1 MAIEFKKQ
9 SYSGHFPE
17 IWRGEA
23 KILPGGFSPKQQ
35 IPPGTVLRRA
45 VPLFVDFDE
54 LSAAICKTTKV
65 LAGGTTTKPRVP
77 KGHYFSVGDS
87 VTKHG
92 DYSKLVVITGIDKTN
107 AEYDTLTLQSAY
119 TDLTE
124 KDILVEGKS
133 EGEGENAK
141 ISTAYEPNMIVGAEK
156 EFDGKGLP
164 TIDAAYEALVLIP
177 SLDFPML
184 PEWLGGNGVFL
195 KNNPKITYI
204 KQ

>member
-1 MAIEFKKQ
+1 MAIEFKKK
-9 SYSGHFPE
+9 SYAGHFPE

-23 KILPGGFSPKQQ
+23 KILPGGFHPKQD
-35 IPPGTVLRRA
+35 IPPGTTLHRA
-45 VPLFVDFDE
+45 VPIYVDFDT
-54 LSAAICKTTKV
+54 LSTAICKTATV

-77 KGHYFSVGDS
+77 KGHYFFVGDS

-92 DYSKLVVITGIDKTN
+92 DNSKLVLITAIDKSN

-119 TDLTE
+119 TDLAE
-124 KDILVEGKS
+124 NDVLVEGKT
-133 EGEGENAK
+133 EGDGDAAK
-141 ISTAYEPNMIVGAEK
+141 IVTAYEPNMVVGAER

-164 TIDAAYEALVLIP
+164 TIDAAYEAVVLIS

-184 PEWLGGNGVFL
+184 PEWLNGVCL
-195 KNNPKITYI
+195 KNNPNILYI